1 MGRSKE
7 ALEQRKLK
15 KRIWKLIQQK
25 KLKNDL
31 KNEKAKNVAL
41 NRELDKHK
49 KCKMEN
55 LSLTCVTRNNNF
67 VKQLQLLEYFP
78 NHTVLSDEGGN
89 INYQVLGEG
98 RFGIVKLGFF
108 KRLDVHCVVKAAKKH
123 QA

>member
-55 LSLTCVTRNNNF
+55 LSLTSVTRNNNF